1 MDEDALYSI
10 GDLARHTGLSVKT
23 IRFYSDRGIV
33 APVDRTPAGYRRY
46 GPDAVARLTLVRTL
60 RELGIGLDV
69 IRRVSDQELPLKEV
83 AAKHAAAVEVQ
94 INILRLRQA
103 VLSIASKRELALEE
117 MECLHQLATSTEVE
131 NSRMIDEFL
140 EAIMPGGHGE
150 AHLAAARRSMSPEL
164 PAHPTQEQLEAWVEL
179 AQLSMDAGFRADM
192 RNLVEAHSADLPD
205 EAATLPRPDVVAITR
220 ELVGPA
226 VASALSPDSPEA
238 DSVVAR
244 LTARCALAVGR
255 PDDATLKRWLLHRL
269 ESANDPRRDRY
280 LTLLAVINGWAAP
293 QPLAPLIDWSL
304 RALSL
309 RTPR

>member
-1 MDEDALYSI
+1 MDDDKLYSI
-10 GDLARHTGLSVKT
+10 GELARQTGLSVKT

-46 GPDAVARLTLVRTL
+46 GTDAVARLTLVRTL
-60 RELGIGLDV
+60 RELGVGLDV
-69 IRRVSDQELPLKEV
+69 IRRITDQELTLREV
-83 AAKHAAAVEVQ
+83 AAEHAAAVEVQ

-103 VLSIASKRELALEE
+103 VLSTASKRELALEE

-131 NSRMIDEFL
+131 NSRMIDDLL
-140 EAIMPGGHGE
+140 EAIMPGCHGE
-150 AHLAAARRSMSPEL
+150 AHLAAPRRSMSPEL

-179 AQLSMDAGFRADM
+179 AQLSMDAGFRADV
-192 RNLVEAHSADLPD
+192 RALVEAHIADLPSG
-205 EAATLPRPDVVAITR
+205 APTPPRPDVVAIMR
-220 ELVGPA
+220 EVVGPA
-226 VASALSPDSPEA
+226 VASAMSPDSPEA

-244 LTARCALAVGR
+244 LTAGCALAVGR
-255 PDDATLKRWLLHRL
+255 PDDATLKRWLLQRF
-269 ESANDPRRDRY
+269 ESANNPRRDRY

-293 QPLAPLIDWSL
+293 EPLAPSIDWSL